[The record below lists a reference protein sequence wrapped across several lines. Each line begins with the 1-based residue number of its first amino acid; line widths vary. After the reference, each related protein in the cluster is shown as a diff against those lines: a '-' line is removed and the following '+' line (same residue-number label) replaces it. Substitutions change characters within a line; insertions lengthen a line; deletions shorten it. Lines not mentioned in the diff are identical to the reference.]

1 MRTLFTALN
10 LRSLRSINMGLVII
24 LLIGTLMITP
34 SEAQGAS
41 GDAGGSS
48 MNRIESTVTASSYQ
62 PGTNYVPGNVLDGVW
77 GEDAESQQS
86 RWSASG
92 QGQWLQFD
100 LGTEQTV
107 TYVNI
112 AFLNARERLSSFEI
126 SASHTED
133 FQSSTVVFERQFSRQ
148 LQPEDS
154 LLQTYVLQSPVKA
167 RYLRLIGY
175 GNNAGGS
182 SGNWNSIMEV
192 ELYAGK
198 VPGESPEEPLP
209 PLPPNAGEVKEEDV
223 KPPELKRVSVRTA
236 EQLQQALDQAVAGTL
251 IELKDGTYEQ
261 NGPFIVKDKHGS
273 AAYPIRITG
282 KSGKAV
288 ISGNSYMHI
297 ENSSYVEVSGLTF
310 RNGIGDENGIQ
321 TLTDRGLAH
330 RALTGVH
337 PGIQLESSS
346 RISILGNSFALN
358 ETGQPYRFK
367 ALNRNVWCLLDVED
381 SCRYSGDQYD
391 PNGEVYEGLTP
402 YEDPKLITDNGT
414 HRHYIRVEGTSSH
427 NRIAY
432 NDIGPKKGFGA
443 VVIYDGEGHSG
454 QHISQYDVIEYNY
467 FHGIGPR
474 VTNGL
479 EAIRLGLSSTSL
491 SSGYITIQHNLFD
504 GFHGEDEV
512 ISVKSSDNIIRY
524 NTIRNSYGGIVS
536 RHGNRNSF
544 YGNHLIGDGVTPGSS
559 GFRIYGNDHKI
570 YNNYMEGLTD
580 KVIRLDG
587 GTHDGGPEGSTNP
600 VVRWGGSQ
608 EQTARLG
615 DLPAEQRTELLRGH
629 WRQYNV
635 QIYNNTIVNV
645 GNQTTAFNLG
655 GRTYQPVGTKIYNN
669 LIFSHASTIFHE
681 TDAVIQAPD
690 QERVEYKGNKL
701 EGNAPISNN
710 PIVDREMNK
719 QDLRLVR
726 SKDGLIRLSI
736 YSPAV
741 DAALAPY
748 AAAEDLDGQLRYI
761 PDVGADEYDSGKQ
774 RSNPPLTARDVGPDA
789 WIK

>member
-198 VPGESPEEPLP
+198 VPGESPEEPPP

-367 ALNRNVWCLLDVED
+367 AQNRNVWCLLDVED

-391 PNGEVYEGLTP
+391 PNGEVFEGLTP

-710 PIVDREMNK
+710 PIVDREMDK

-748 AAAEDLDGQLRYI
+748 AAAEDMDGQLRYI

>member
-1 MRTLFTALN
+1 MRTLFTALY
-10 LRSLRSINMGLVII
+10 LRSLRSISMGLVII

-48 MNRIESTVTASSYQ
+48 MNRIESMVTASSYQ

-367 ALNRNVWCLLDVED
+367 AQNRNVWCLLDVED

-615 DLPAEQRTELLRGH
+615 DLPTEQRTELLRGH

-710 PIVDREMNK
+710 PVVDREMNK

-748 AAAEDLDGQLRYI
+748 AAAEDMDGQLRYI

>member
-10 LRSLRSINMGLVII
+10 LRSLRSISMGLVII

-41 GDAGGSS
+41 GDVGGSS

-198 VPGESPEEPLP
+198 VPGESPEEPPP

-288 ISGNSYMHI
+288 ISGNSYLHI

-367 ALNRNVWCLLDVED
+367 AQNRNVWCLLDVED

-402 YEDPKLITDNGT
+402 FEDPKLITDNGT

-645 GNQTTAFNLG
+645 GNQTTVFNLG

-748 AAAEDLDGQLRYI
+748 AAVEDMDGQLRYI

-774 RSNPPLTARDVGPDA
+774 RSNPPLTARDVGPNA

>member
-198 VPGESPEEPLP
+198 VPGESPEEPPP

-367 ALNRNVWCLLDVED
+367 AQNRNVWCLLDVED

-391 PNGEVYEGLTP
+391 PNGEVFEGLTP

-600 VVRWGGSQ
+600 VVRWGGNQ

-748 AAAEDLDGQLRYI
+748 AAAEDMDGQLRYI

>member
-10 LRSLRSINMGLVII
+10 LRSLRSISMGLVII

-126 SASHTED
+126 LASHTED

-198 VPGESPEEPLP
+198 VPGESPEEPPP

-223 KPPELKRVSVRTA
+223 KPPKLKRVSVRTA

-330 RALTGVH
+330 RALSGVH

-367 ALNRNVWCLLDVED
+367 AQNRNVWCLLDVED

-615 DLPAEQRTELLRGH
+615 DLPTEQRTELLRGH

-710 PIVDREMNK
+710 PVVDREMNK

>member
-1 MRTLFTALN
+1 MRTLFTALY
-10 LRSLRSINMGLVII
+10 LRSLRSISMGLVII

-48 MNRIESTVTASSYQ
+48 MNRIESMVTASSYQ

-126 SASHTED
+126 LASHTED

-391 PNGEVYEGLTP
+391 PDGEVYEGLTP

-655 GRTYQPVGTKIYNN
+655 GRIYQPVGTKIYNN

-748 AAAEDLDGQLRYI
+748 AAAEDMDGQLRYI

>member
-1 MRTLFTALN
+1 MRTLFTALY
-10 LRSLRSINMGLVII
+10 LRSLRSISMGLVII

-48 MNRIESTVTASSYQ
+48 MNRIESMVTASSYQ

-126 SASHTED
+126 LASHTED

-748 AAAEDLDGQLRYI
+748 AAAEDMDGQLRYI

>member
-719 QDLRLVR
+719 QDLRLVC

>member
-198 VPGESPEEPLP
+198 VPGESPEEPPP

-367 ALNRNVWCLLDVED
+367 AQNRNVWCLLDVED

-512 ISVKSSDNIIRY
+512 ISVKSSDNILRY

-710 PIVDREMNK
+710 PVVDREMNK

-748 AAAEDLDGQLRYI
+748 AAAEDMDGQLRYI

>member
-198 VPGESPEEPLP
+198 VPGESPEEPPP
-209 PLPPNAGEVKEEDV
+209 PLPPNAGEEKEENV

-330 RALTGVH
+330 RAITGVH

-367 ALNRNVWCLLDVED
+367 AQNRNVWCLLDVED

-402 YEDPKLITDNGT
+402 FEDPKLITDNGT

-504 GFHGEDEV
+504 GFLGEDEV

-587 GTHDGGPEGSTNP
+587 GTHDGGQEGSTNP

-645 GNQTTAFNLG
+645 GNQTTTFNLG

-748 AAAEDLDGQLRYI
+748 AAAEDMDGQLRYI

-774 RSNPPLTARDVGPDA
+774 RSNPPLTARDVGPNA